1 MGRLRPG
8 PALTALLA
16 AVTAV
21 GAAGCGQGA
30 QVSKGQTAKLTVGVL
45 PITNVAPL
53 YVGIDKGFF
62 KQEKLDVKPQVS
74 EGGAATI
81 PSVLSGDQQ
90 IAYSTNVSLVTA
102 ASKGLPVQIVSQATR
117 GAETPKTSFAG
128 LMVAK
133 GSRIRSPSQLAGKTI
148 AVNGLANVNEVTTDA
163 ALRKRGVDVSTIKY
177 IEVPLESMASSLDSG
192 RVDAAA
198 AVEPFVT
205 LGKQRGQR
213 SLLDNYLE
221 AERGLAIGQ
230 YFTTRQYAQKN
241 ADVVKRFRSAMNR
254 SMKYTQA
261 HPGEARKAILTYTKI
276 KPAIAERMKL
286 PTWTTG
292 VSRADVETAAKLT
305 KQSGLLKGNVDAKEL
320 LPDGRGG

>member
-1 MGRLRPG
+1 MGRPRLG
-8 PALTALLA
+8 LATLALVGA
-16 AVTAV
+16 AVIAGV
-21 GAAGCGQGA
+21 AGCGQGA
-30 QVSKGQTAKLTVGVL
+30 QTSKGEKAELTVGVL

-90 IAYSTNVSLVTA
+90 IAYSTNISLVTA
-102 ASKGLPVQIVSQATR
+102 SSKGLPVQIVSQATR

-133 GSRIRSPSQLAGKTI
+133 GSRIRSPAQLAGKTI

-177 IEVPLESMASSLDSG
+177 IEVPLESMASALDSG

-205 LGKQRGQR
+205 LGKQAGER

-221 AERGLAIGQ
+221 AGRGLAIGQ
-230 YFTTRQYAQKN
+230 YFTTTQYAQKN
-241 ADVVKRFRSAMNR
+241 ADVVKRFRRAMDR
-254 SMKYTQA
+254 SMKYTQS
-261 HPGEARKAILTYTKI
+261 HPEQARKAILTYTKI
-276 KPAIAERMKL
+276 EPAIAEKMKL

-292 VSRADVETAAKLT
+292 VSRTDVDTAAKLT
-305 KQSGLLKGNVDAKEL
+305 KQSGLIKGDVDVKQL
-320 LPDGRGG
+320 LPDDRGG